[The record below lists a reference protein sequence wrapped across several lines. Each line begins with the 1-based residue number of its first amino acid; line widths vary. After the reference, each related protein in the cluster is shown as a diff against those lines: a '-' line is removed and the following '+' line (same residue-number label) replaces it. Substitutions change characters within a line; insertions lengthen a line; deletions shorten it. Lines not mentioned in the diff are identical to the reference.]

1 MTVAGAGKQFRK
13 FLYVTDIAAAHVLA
27 MVDEAAGRTYNLE
40 GDRPVTVLEVAE
52 IIQVMSPRPDLL
64 EPFLELYLRVM
75 RGPSELSR
83 AEREWVAV
91 LTSDFN
97 DCHY

>member
-1 MTVAGAGKQFRK
+1 MSWIEHLREDQDASGILERVYAGCRSRAG
-13 FLYVTDIAAAHVLA
+13 
-27 MVDEAAGRTYNLE
+27 
-40 GDRPVTVLEVAE
+40 EVAE

>member
-1 MTVAGAGKQFRK
+1 MSWIEYLREDQDASGILERVYAGCRS
-13 FLYVTDIAAAHVLA
+13 
-27 MVDEAAGRTYNLE
+27 RT
-40 GDRPVTVLEVAE
+40 GEVAE